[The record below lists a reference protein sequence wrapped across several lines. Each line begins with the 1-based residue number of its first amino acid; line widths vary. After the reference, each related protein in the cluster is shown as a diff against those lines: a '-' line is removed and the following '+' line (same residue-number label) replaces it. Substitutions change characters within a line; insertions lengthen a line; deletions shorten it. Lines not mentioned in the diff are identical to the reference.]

1 MATNRRFLLV
11 KRPVEMFTDDCFEL
25 VEEPVPEPGDG
36 EAVVRLEY
44 LSLDPT
50 QRGWA
55 RDEPSYLPP
64 VQLGEVMR
72 GAGIGR
78 VIASNNDAFPVG
90 GAVTGLLGWQEYV
103 LVGGM
108 TGALANPL
116 PDGIELLDA
125 VSLYGSTGI
134 TAYFGLT
141 DVGNLQA
148 GETLVVSG
156 AAGGVGSIAGQIG
169 KILGCRVVGIAG
181 GKEKC
186 RLVVE
191 ELGFDDCIDY
201 KEGTEESRRRTPRS
215 GLAEAN
221 PTISHVGAA
230 LREACPNGIDVY
242 FDNVGG
248 DILDAALEEMNDFGR
263 IVACG
268 MISGY
273 NAAERPPGPRNIFRI
288 VTKRLR
294 MQGFI
299 VIDFLP
305 RFAEAAIQLG
315 TWAAEGKLQN
325 RVHVVDGFLET
336 PRAINMLFT
345 GENTGKLVVKL

>member
-1 MATNRRFLLV
+1 MTSNRRILLAE
-11 KRPVEMFTDDCFEL
+11 RPVEMFTESSFRV
-25 VEEPVPEPGDG
+25 VEAPVPEPADG
-36 EAVVRLEY
+36 EAVVQVEY

-50 QRGWA
+50 MRGWA

-72 GAGIGR
+72 GGAAGH
-78 VIASNNDAFPVG
+78 VVASNNAAYPVG
-90 GAVTGLLGWQEYV
+90 APVMGLLGWQEFAV
-103 LVGGM
+103 VGGNSGM
-108 TGALANPL
+108 LANVL
-116 PDGIELLDA
+116 PDGVDLLDA
-125 VSLYGSTGI
+125 LSLYGSTGV
-134 TAYFGLT
+134 TAYFGVI
-141 DVGNLQA
+141 DIGQAKA

-169 KILGCRVVGIAG
+169 KIIGCRVVGIAG

-186 RLVVE
+186 RWVVDD
-191 ELGFDDCIDY
+191 LGFDDCIDY
-201 KEGTEESRRRTPRS
+201 KEGRVPEA
-215 GLAEAN
+215 LAE
-221 PTISHVGAA
+221 T
-230 LREACPNGIDVY
+230 CPEGIDVY

-248 DILDAALEEMNDFGR
+248 DILDAALEHMKDFGR

-273 NAAERPPGPRNIFRI
+273 CEAERPPGPRNIFRI

-305 RFAEAAIQLG
+305 RFPEAALQLG
-315 TWAAEGKLQN
+315 VWAAEGKIQN
-325 RVHVVDGFLET
+325 RVHVVEGFLSAPT
-336 PRAINMLFT
+336 AINMLFT
-345 GENTGKLVVKL
+345 GENLGKLVVKV

>member
-1 MATNRRFLLV
+1 MAVNRKFVLV

-36 EAVVRLEY
+36 EAVVQLEY

-78 VIASNNDAFPVG
+78 VIASNNDMYPVG
-90 GAVTGLLGWQEYV
+90 SAVTGLLGWQEYV
-103 LVGGM
+103 RVGGN

-116 PDGIELLDA
+116 PDGIDLLDA

-134 TAYFGLT
+134 TAYFGLF
-141 DVGNLQA
+141 DVGELKE

-169 KILGCRVVGIAG
+169 KIVGCKVVGIAG

-186 RLVVE
+186 RLVVD

-201 KEGTEESRRRTPRS
+201 KEG
-215 GLAEAN
+215 N
-221 PTISHVGAA
+221 VGAA
-230 LREACPNGIDVY
+230 LHEKCPEGIDVY

-248 DILDAALEEMNDFGR
+248 DILDAALEEMKDFGR

-273 NAAERPPGPRNIFRI
+273 TALERPPGPRNIFRI

-305 RFAEAAIQLG
+305 RFAEAALQLG
-315 TWAAEGKLQN
+315 VWAAEGKIQN
-325 RVHVVDGFLET
+325 RVHVVDGFLSA
-336 PRAINMLFT
+336 PRAVNMLFT
-345 GENTGKLVVKL
+345 GENTGKLVVKV

>member
-25 VEEPVPEPGDG
+25 VEEPVPDPGDG
-36 EAVVRLEY
+36 EAVVQLEY

-78 VIASNNDAFPVG
+78 VIASKNDAFPVG
-90 GAVTGLLGWQEYV
+90 SAVTGLLGWQEYAV
-103 LVGGM
+103 VGGT

-125 VSLYGSTGI
+125 ISLYGSTGI
-134 TAYFGLT
+134 TAYFGLF
-141 DVGNLQA
+141 DIGEIKE

-169 KILGCRVVGIAG
+169 KIVGCRVVGIAG

-186 RLVVE
+186 RVVVE
-191 ELGFDDCIDY
+191 ELGFDHCIDY
-201 KEGTEESRRRTPRS
+201 KEG
-215 GLAEAN
+215 N
-221 PTISHVGAA
+221 VGAA

-242 FDNVGG
+242 FD
-248 DILDAALEEMNDFGR
+248 
-263 IVACG
+263 
-268 MISGY
+268 
-273 NAAERPPGPRNIFRI
+273 
-288 VTKRLR
+288 
-294 MQGFI
+294 
-299 VIDFLP
+299 
-305 RFAEAAIQLG
+305 
-315 TWAAEGKLQN
+315 
-325 RVHVVDGFLET
+325 
-336 PRAINMLFT
+336 
-345 GENTGKLVVKL
+345 

>member
-1 MATNRRFLLV
+1 MATNRRILLAE
-11 KRPVEMFTDDCFEL
+11 RPVEMFTDSCFEV
-25 VEEPVPEPGDG
+25 VEEPVPVPGDG
-36 EAVVRLEY
+36 EAVVKVEY
-44 LSLDPT
+44 FSLDPT
-50 QRGWA
+50 MRGWA

-64 VQLGEVMR
+64 VQIGEVMR
-72 GAGIGR
+72 GGAAGR
-78 VIASNNDAFPVG
+78 VVASNNPAYPVG
-90 GAVTGLLGWQEYV
+90 ASVMGLLGWQEYAV
-103 LVGGM
+103 VGGPS
-108 TGALANPL
+108 GGLANVL

-125 VSLYGSTGI
+125 LSIYGSTGV
-134 TAYFGLT
+134 TAYFGVT
-141 DVGNLQA
+141 DIGQAQA

-181 GKEKC
+181 GPEKC
-186 RLVVE
+186 RWVVD

-201 KEGTEESRRRTPRS
+201 KAGD
-215 GLAEAN
+215 
-221 PTISHVGAA
+221 VGAA
-230 LREACPNGIDVY
+230 LRATCPEGIDVY

-248 DILDAALEEMNDFGR
+248 DILDAALEHMNDFGR

-273 NAAERPPGPRNIFRI
+273 NATERPPGPRNIFRI

-305 RFAEAAIQLG
+305 RFAEAALQLG
-315 TWAAEGKLQN
+315 VWAAEGKITN
-325 RVHVVDGFLET
+325 RVHVVEGFLSA
-336 PRAINMLFT
+336 PAAINMLFT
-345 GENTGKLVVKL
+345 GANTGKLVVQV

>member
-11 KRPVEMFTDDCFEL
+11 KRPVELFTDDCFEL
-25 VEEPVPEPGDG
+25 VEEPVPDPGDG
-36 EAVVRLEY
+36 EAVVKMEY

-64 VQLGEVMR
+64 VQIGEVMR

-78 VIASNNDAFPVG
+78 VVASKNDAFPVG
-90 GAVTGLLGWQEYV
+90 GAVTGLLGWQEYA
-103 LVGGM
+103 LVGGT

-116 PDGIELLDA
+116 PDGIDLLDA

-141 DVGNLQA
+141 DIGQLQA

-169 KILGCRVVGIAG
+169 KILDCHVVGIAG

-201 KEGTEESRRRTPRS
+201 KKG
-215 GLAEAN
+215 N
-221 PTISHVGAA
+221 VGAA
-230 LREACPNGIDVY
+230 LREACPDGIDVY

-248 DILDAALEEMNDFGR
+248 DILDAALEEMKDFGR

-273 NAAERPPGPRNIFRI
+273 TAAERPPGPRNIFRI
-288 VTKRLR
+288 VSKRLR

-299 VIDFLP
+299 VIDYLP

-315 TWAAEGKLQN
+315 VWAAEGKIQN

-336 PRAINMLFT
+336 PRAVNMLFT
-345 GENTGKLVVKL
+345 GENTGKLVVKV

>member
-1 MATNRRFLLV
+1 MTSNRRILLAE
-11 KRPVEMFTDDCFEL
+11 RPVEMFTESCFEV
-25 VEEPVPEPGDG
+25 VEAPIPEPGAG
-36 EAVVRLEY
+36 EAVVQVQY

-50 QRGWA
+50 MRGWA

-64 VQLGEVMR
+64 VQLGDVMR
-72 GAGIGR
+72 GGAAGR
-78 VIASNNDAFPVG
+78 VVASNNPSYPVG
-90 GAVTGLLGWQEYV
+90 ACVMGLLGWQEYAV
-103 LVGGM
+103 VGGNSG
-108 TGALANPL
+108 TLANVL
-116 PDGIELLDA
+116 PDGIDLVDA
-125 VSLYGSTGI
+125 LSLYGSTGV
-134 TAYFGLT
+134 TAYFGVL
-141 DVGNLQA
+141 DIGQA
-148 GETLVVSG
+148 KEGETLVVSG

-181 GKEKC
+181 GEEKC
-186 RLVVE
+186 RWVVD

-201 KEGTEESRRRTPRS
+201 KQG
-215 GLAEAN
+215 G
-221 PTISHVGAA
+221 VGAA
-230 LREACPNGIDVY
+230 LQEACPEGIDVY

-248 DILDAALEEMNDFGR
+248 DILDAALEHMKDFGR

-273 NAAERPPGPRNIFRI
+273 NSAERPPGPRNIFRI

-305 RFAEAAIQLG
+305 RFPEAALQLG
-315 TWAAEGKLQN
+315 VWAAEGKIQN
-325 RVHVVDGFLET
+325 RVHVVDGFLAA
-336 PRAINMLFT
+336 PSAINMLFT

>member
-1 MATNRRFLLV
+1 MTSYRRILLAE
-11 KRPVEMFTDDCFEL
+11 RPVEMFTESCFEVVDAPL
-25 VEEPVPEPGDG
+25 PEPGDG
-36 EAVVRLEY
+36 EAVVQVEY

-50 QRGWA
+50 MRGWA

-72 GAGIGR
+72 GGAAGR
-78 VIASNNDAFPVG
+78 VVVSNNPAYPVG
-90 GAVTGLLGWQEYV
+90 ASVMGLLGWQEYAV
-103 LVGGM
+103 VGGNSG
-108 TGALANPL
+108 TLANVL
-116 PDGIELLDA
+116 PDGIDLLDA
-125 VSLYGSTGI
+125 LSLYGSTGV
-134 TAYFGLT
+134 TAYFGVI
-141 DVGNLQA
+141 DIGEAKA

-169 KILGCRVVGIAG
+169 KIIGCRVVGVAG

-186 RLVVE
+186 RWVID
-191 ELGFDDCIDY
+191 ELGFDECIDY
-201 KEGTEESRRRTPRS
+201 REGRVSEA
-215 GLAEAN
+215 LAE
-221 PTISHVGAA
+221 T
-230 LREACPNGIDVY
+230 CPEGIDVY

-248 DILDAALEEMNDFGR
+248 DILDAALEHMRDFGR

-305 RFAEAAIQLG
+305 RFPEAALQLG
-315 TWAAEGKLQN
+315 IWAAEGKIHN
-325 RVHVVDGFLET
+325 RVHIVEGFLSAPT
-336 PRAINMLFT
+336 AINMLFT
-345 GENTGKLVVKL
+345 GANTGKLVVKV

>member
-1 MATNRRFLLV
+1 MPVNRKILLAQ
-11 KRPVEMFTDDCFEL
+11 RPVEMFTDESFEV

-36 EAVVRLEY
+36 EAVVKIEY

-72 GAGIGR
+72 GAAIGR
-78 VIASNNDAFPVG
+78 VVASKNDAFPVG
-90 GAVTGLLGWQEYV
+90 GAVTGLLGWQEYA
-103 LVGGM
+103 LVGGT

-134 TAYFGLT
+134 TAYFGLF
-141 DVGNLQA
+141 DIGEA
-148 GETLVVSG
+148 KEGETLVVSG

-169 KILGCRVVGIAG
+169 KIIGCRVVGIAG
-181 GKEKC
+181 GPEKC
-186 RLVVE
+186 RWVVD

-201 KEGTEESRRRTPRS
+201 KAG
-215 GLAEAN
+215 N
-221 PTISHVGAA
+221 VGAA
-230 LREACPNGIDVY
+230 LREKCPGGIDVY

-248 DILDAALEEMNDFGR
+248 DILDAALEEMKDFGR

-273 NAAERPPGPRNIFRI
+273 TAAERPPGPRNIFRI

-305 RFAEAAIQLG
+305 RFAEAAMQLG
-315 TWAAEGKLQN
+315 VWAAEGKIKN
-325 RVHVVDGFLET
+325 KVHVVDGFLSAPT
-336 PRAINMLFT
+336 AINMLFT

>member
-1 MATNRRFLLV
+1 MPTNRRFLLV

-25 VEEPVPEPGDG
+25 DEQPVPEPAAG
-36 EAVVRLEY
+36 EAVVQLEY

-78 VIASNNDAFPVG
+78 VIASQNDAFPVG
-90 GAVTGLLGWQEYV
+90 GAVTGLLGWQEYA
-103 LVGGM
+103 LVGGS

-116 PDGIELLDA
+116 PDGIDLLDA
-125 VSLYGSTGI
+125 ISLYGSTGI
-134 TAYFGLT
+134 TAYFGLF
-141 DVGNLQA
+141 DIGEIKA

-156 AAGGVGSIAGQIG
+156 AAGGVGSVAGQIG
-169 KILGCRVVGIAG
+169 KIAGCKVVGIAG

-186 RLVVE
+186 RLVVD

-201 KEGTEESRRRTPRS
+201 KAGD
-215 GLAEAN
+215 
-221 PTISHVGAA
+221 IGAA
-230 LREACPNGIDVY
+230 LRETCPEGIDVY

-248 DILDAALEEMNDFGR
+248 EILDAALEHMKDFGR

-273 NAAERPPGPRNIFRI
+273 TAAERPPGPRNIFRI

-325 RVHVVDGFLET
+325 RVHVVDGFLEA
-336 PRAINMLFT
+336 PRAVNMLFT

>member
-1 MATNRRFLLV
+1 
-11 KRPVEMFTDDCFEL
+11 MFTESCFEV
-25 VEEPVPEPGDG
+25 VEAAVPEPDEG
-36 EAVVRLEY
+36 EAVVRVEY

-50 QRGWA
+50 MRGWA

-72 GAGIGR
+72 GGAAGR
-78 VIASNNDAFPVG
+78 VVASNNPAYPVG
-90 GAVTGLLGWQEYV
+90 ASVMGLLGWQEYAV
-103 LVGGM
+103 VGGN
-108 TGALANPL
+108 TGMLANVL
-116 PDGIELLDA
+116 PDGVELLDA
-125 VSLYGSTGI
+125 LSLYGSTGV
-134 TAYFGLT
+134 TAYFGVI
-141 DVGNLQA
+141 DIGQA
-148 GETLVVSG
+148 KEGETLVVSG

-169 KILGCRVVGIAG
+169 KIIGCRVVGIAG

-186 RLVVE
+186 RWVVD

-201 KEGTEESRRRTPRS
+201 KAGNIGTA
-215 GLAEAN
+215 LAEA
-221 PTISHVGAA
+221 
-230 LREACPNGIDVY
+230 CPDGIDVY

-248 DILDAALEEMNDFGR
+248 DILDAALEHMKDFGR

-305 RFAEAAIQLG
+305 RFPEAALQLG
-315 TWAAEGKLQN
+315 VWAAEGKIHN
-325 RVHVVDGFLET
+325 RVHVVDGFLSA
-336 PRAINMLFT
+336 PAAINMLFT
-345 GENTGKLVVKL
+345 GENTGKLVVKC

>member
-1 MATNRRFLLV
+1 MATNRRILLAE
-11 KRPVEMFTDDCFEL
+11 RPVEMFTDSCFEV
-25 VEEPVPEPGDG
+25 VEAPVPEPGEG
-36 EAVVRLEY
+36 EAVVRVEY

-50 QRGWA
+50 MRGWA

-72 GAGIGR
+72 GGAAGR
-78 VIASNNDAFPVG
+78 VIASNNPAYPVG
-90 GAVTGLLGWQEYV
+90 ASVMGLLGWQEYAV
-103 LVGGM
+103 VGGN
-108 TGALANPL
+108 TGLLANVL
-116 PDGIELLDA
+116 PDGIALIDA
-125 VSLYGSTGI
+125 LSLYGSTGV
-134 TAYFGLT
+134 TAYFGVT
-141 DVGNLQA
+141 DIGQAQA

-169 KILGCRVVGIAG
+169 KIIGCRVVGIAG
-181 GKEKC
+181 GPEKC
-186 RLVVE
+186 RWVVD

-201 KEGTEESRRRTPRS
+201 KAGD
-215 GLAEAN
+215 
-221 PTISHVGAA
+221 VGAA
-230 LREACPNGIDVY
+230 LRASCPEGIDVY

-248 DILDAALEEMNDFGR
+248 DILDAALEHMNDFGR

-273 NAAERPPGPRNIFRI
+273 NASEHPPGPRNIFRI

-305 RFAEAAIQLG
+305 RFAEAALQLG
-315 TWAAEGKLQN
+315 VWTAEGKLTN
-325 RVHVVDGFLET
+325 RVHVVEGFLSAPT
-336 PRAINMLFT
+336 AINMLFT
-345 GENTGKLVVKL
+345 GANTGKLVVQVS